1 MVRKAIIIL
10 LTILTAFTVFSAG
23 YGMWERKLVIK
34 GCIEVNQPDSTAP
47 ANDTTKIVRPIDL
60 KARDDHQSDKSDQGE
75 ETNTDGNVNQPE
87 VKDQSG
93 DNGEQPTD
101 TEDQSTDNG
110 EQPADT
116 EDQSA
121 DNEEQPADTEDQSGD
136 DGEQPAD
143 AQDQSGDNGEQ
154 PADTEDQSEDDG
166 ESPADSDGQSIAD
179 QETADE

>member
-110 EQPADT
+110 SNPQTRRINRQIMRNNPQIPRINPGMMGNNPQTPRINPGIMENNPQTPRINPRMMGVACR
-116 EDQSA
+116 
-121 DNEEQPADTEDQSGD
+121 
-136 DGEQPAD
+136 
-143 AQDQSGDNGEQ
+143 
-154 PADTEDQSEDDG
+154 
-166 ESPADSDGQSIAD
+166 
-179 QETADE
+179 